1 MSETLLNWLAGN
13 YIEVAGAALGIA
25 YIFLSIKQNIFT
37 WPVGLATSVLYIAVF
52 FQSKF
57 YADMGLQFYYV
68 FVSIY
73 GWYMWL
79 KGNPDN
85 KSESIP
91 LSHVTPRFAVRATIA
106 SLIIWLI
113 LWFILNYLTDSP
125 IPIMDSFTTALS
137 IVATYMLARKII
149 EHWLIW
155 IVVDTVSAG
164 LYIYKDLWPTT
175 LLFVVYTAM
184 AVVGYMRWTKEFK
197 TEPQ

>member
-1 MSETLLNWLAGN
+1 MTETFFNWLVGN
-13 YIEVAGAALGIA
+13 YVEVVGALLGIA

-37 WPVGLATSVLYIAVF
+37 WPIGLATSVLYIFVF

-79 KGNPDN
+79 KGNPAN

-91 LSHVTPRFAVRATIA
+91 LSHITPRFAVSATIA
-106 SLIIWLI
+106 SLFIWLI

-125 IPIMDSFTTALS
+125 IPVMDSFTTALS

-155 IVVDTVSAG
+155 IVVDMVSAG

-184 AVVGYMRWTKEFK
+184 AVVGYVQWTKEFK
-197 TEPQ
+197 TKPQ